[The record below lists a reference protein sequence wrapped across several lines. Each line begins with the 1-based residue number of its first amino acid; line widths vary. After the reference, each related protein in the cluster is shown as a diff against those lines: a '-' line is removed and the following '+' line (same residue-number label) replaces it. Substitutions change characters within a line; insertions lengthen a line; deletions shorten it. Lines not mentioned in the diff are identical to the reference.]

1 MSLINLYIVT
11 FDNESSAKKLLED
24 IEGATQEGTFDFI
37 DAAVLIH
44 KEDGHIDISETSD
57 PSTNR
62 GAVVGGI
69 VGGVIGLIGGPVGA
83 GLGAAAGAAIGGFA
97 TSRMDL
103 GIPDDELKSIAD
115 SLPPGTSAL
124 VIIIKDAWVDKLFTT
139 CSEYECEIME
149 QELSEEVIAE
159 LTDESN

>member
-11 FDNESSAKKLLED
+11 FDNDSNAQKLLKD
-24 IEGATQEGTFDFI
+24 IESATQEGTFDFI

-44 KEDGHIDISETSD
+44 KEDGKLEISETSD

-69 VGGVIGLIGGPVGA
+69 VGGVIGLIGGPVGV

-103 GIPDDELKSIAD
+103 GIPDDELKTIAD

-124 VIIIKDAWVDKLFTT
+124 VIIIKDAWVDNLFTK
-139 CSEYECEIME
+139 CSKYECDIKE
-149 QELSEEVIAE
+149 QELSEEVIVE
-159 LTDESN
+159 LMEESN

>member
-103 GIPDDELKSIAD
+103 GIPDDDLKSIAD

-124 VIIIKDAWVDKLFTT
+124 VIIIKDAWVDNLFST
-139 CSEYECEIME
+139 CSKYVCEIME
-149 QELSEEVIAE
+149 QELSGEVIAE